1 VSLIE
6 DEDLEA
12 VANWRKDC
20 TLAEVAGIVDT
31 VVACG
36 VDFDDV

>member
-12 VANWRKDC
+12 IANRREDC
-20 TLAEVAGIVDT
+20 ALAKVAGIVNT